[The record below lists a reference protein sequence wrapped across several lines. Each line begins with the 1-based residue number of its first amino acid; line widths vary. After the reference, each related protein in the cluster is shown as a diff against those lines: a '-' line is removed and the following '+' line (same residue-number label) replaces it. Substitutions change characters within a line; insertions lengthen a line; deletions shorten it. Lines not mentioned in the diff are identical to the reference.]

1 MQASTFPAAAS
12 GKRTHWS
19 WDALPTSGS
28 MNRAC
33 LAGRRA
39 GGMAAF
45 LEADCDALYS
55 GAQAKKKI
63 WFEFM
68 IEGKT
73 SSLTNFVI
81 TYKND

>member
-1 MQASTFPAAAS
+1 MTAVYTGTVTVSYSFDGTTYTDPVDMAS
-12 GKRTHWS
+12 
-19 WDALPTSGS
+19 
-28 MNRAC
+28 
-33 LAGRRA
+33 
-39 GGMAAF
+39 F
-45 LEADCDALYS
+45 LDADCDALYS

-81 TYKND
+81 TYKNE

>member
-1 MQASTFPAAAS
+1 
-12 GKRTHWS
+12 
-19 WDALPTSGS
+19 
-28 MNRAC
+28 
-33 LAGRRA
+33 
-39 GGMAAF
+39 MAAF

-73 SSLTNFVI
+73 FSLTNFVI

>member
-1 MQASTFPAAAS
+1 MEPPIPILSTWLRF
-12 GKRTHWS
+12 W
-19 WDALPTSGS
+19 
-28 MNRAC
+28 
-33 LAGRRA
+33 RR
-39 GGMAAF
+39 
-45 LEADCDALYS
+45 DCDALYS